1 LSQVYTSWQRSRPFS
16 RTSSCSHL
24 GAALCN
30 FHWSKSIS
38 QSQHIRGWLGSSSRL
53 PRWFRI
59 AWVS

>member
-30 FHWSKSIS
+30 FHWSK
-38 QSQHIRGWLGSSSRL
+38 
-53 PRWFRI
+53 
-59 AWVS
+59 